1 MEKEPNTSRMQLAL
15 SIIKLI
21 SDFIALDNRA
31 KVLTTQCLLK
41 ILLSLTGCF
50 LVVVLVVHFLL

>member
-1 MEKEPNTSRMQLAL
+1 MQLAL